1 MCLGEQNYQGQSRER
16 KGLSRGQNTTASMP
30 GADTWTLTVLLIQ
43 GEAVWGRGGGEELRN
58 SRPGQSKTAGYKQE
72 RVAGHSDKVGT
83 NVTQGK
89 SEELKMG

>member
-43 GEAVWGRGGGEELRN
+43 GEAVWGRGGG
-58 SRPGQSKTAGYKQE
+58 GGA
-72 RVAGHSDKVGT
+72 
-83 NVTQGK
+83 
-89 SEELKMG
+89 